1 MNANAH
7 RLIFDRC
14 RGMVVAV
21 AECARS
27 AGKSGVGE
35 RRGATR
41 RHAVFALNLLT
52 AAGAMAQ
59 VLPSGG
65 VVVRGAGT
73 IQVDGKSMLVNQS
86 TARMVTDW
94 TIFSIGPDASV
105 RFVQPS
111 TSSVALN
118 RVLGDQ
124 PSAIFGS
131 LSANGHVYLQ
141 NPSGVLFAPGA
152 QVNVGSLV
160 ATTLQADLSQFMA
173 GHLRLSNGSA
183 ATGDVVNEGHITASP
198 GGHVVLAGP
207 RVANRGSIE
216 APGGTI
222 GMAAG
227 QAVTV
232 DATGAG
238 LLDIRVPVAAIDASL
253 QNSGRLVA
261 DGGAVSL
268 QVAAADAARRTVMQ
282 VDGLVRAH
290 RVENRG
296 GQIVLSGGSSGAVN
310 VTGTLDASGAASE
323 RGGDITV
330 LGQHVALAGQARLDA
345 SGDAGGG
352 TLLVGGNYR
361 GQGPQAN
368 AQDTFVGRNVT
379 LDASA
384 RDAGDGGKVVV
395 WSDVNTT
402 FKGQI
407 AATGGARAGDGGQVE
422 VSGKQRLNFDGD
434 VNTRAARGRNG
445 SLLLDPAYL
454 EVGGVAD
461 VNGDATTGD
470 DLPGNTLGAADFGA
484 YSYITSARVASLLFS
499 GNVSLEASY
508 SLNVTAP
515 LNVASGGTRTTL
527 SLFSPQVG
535 IYAPM
540 TLNNTALTVNTH
552 QNVNDRILVAADVRS
567 LKTVSLT
574 SSDIFIDD
582 AVLSSFNIA
591 LTASASSGA
600 SIGQTSA
607 SSIVAN
613 NLVINQP
620 ANAVLSVA
628 LNSPRNQAAT
638 LNVTAHDATLTL
650 NSLSGAALDLRGAVD
665 ATLALKTDTGI
676 TQNNGPLSVGGAFT
690 LTSAA
695 GNVAL
700 TNSANGFG
708 GLVTFDAAGDL
719 SLASSGS
726 LRATGSAYGDIALTA
741 LAGRFVMGGDINTRC
756 SCGTTSIDIA
766 GVGFN
771 NAAGG
776 LLLGPAGSRFF
787 VRSSDWTQDNLGPLN
802 FGSGAHDVNYV
813 VYNGWRGAD
822 PASGNGYYT
831 NRDAFASLPA
841 ADAPPVSLVYN
852 GLTTFAHRQAG
863 SSGSIRVDNGD
874 GGTSLLEALASYTAN
889 STGTF
894 FNKNVG
900 TDKGYTV
907 AASTDVV
914 ATGSSGAAYYGL
926 NVPGFTRPA
935 GPWQSGTPGNAISEV
950 RPLAVTVSGISAV
963 NRAYNGLV
971 AVDLDLSAASLP
983 GTIAGDSIGLAGG
996 SGNMLDKNVGVA
1008 KPVTLAALTFGGA
1021 DAGNY
1026 SFSLSNPL
1034 AVNISPLALAV
1045 SGITAANKVYDAT
1058 TAATITGSPT
1068 ITPLA
1073 NDAVSLGGTA
1083 SASFVDKNAGLAKPV
1098 ALGGL
1103 TLSGAD
1109 AGNYTLGL
1117 TSSLSADITP
1127 RALAVSGVTAANK
1140 VYDATTAA
1148 TLAGVPTASP
1158 LAGDVVT
1165 IAGTLVASFA
1175 DKNVGVAKPVSV
1187 SGYSF
1192 GGADGGNYTAVQP
1205 TGFAANITPRTLLVS
1220 GLVASDK
1227 VYDAT
1232 TAVTVA
1238 GAPAVTP
1245 LGEDAVSL
1253 NGVFSA
1259 SFADKNAGVAKPVV
1273 LGGLTLSGADS
1284 GNYTLGLTGSLAAT
1298 ITPLALALSGITVP
1312 NKVYDATITGAV
1324 AGAPTVAPLPGDDVA
1339 VSGTGIATFDTKIVG
1354 EAKPVTISGFTLTGA
1369 DAPNY
1374 SLLLPTSLLAS
1385 TTPRPIAPTG
1395 IKAIDRAADKTNQ
1408 VQLNTSQAALP
1419 GVLPGDTVSLVLNT
1433 PFGLVDSPTPGVA
1446 KPVTLVGFSLSGLDA
1461 PNYSLNLRPVAGGA
1475 GVVAGSE
1482 VSVTLAT
1489 NLQQYFE
1496 DLRFGEYLQAVS
1508 DAQEPFRRAM
1518 AEALAAGFGK
1528 ENIRKR
1534 LSLGLV
1540 FETGLAAPAIESIQ
1554 PARGPGSCTVA
1565 AGGTTAPLS
1574 CP

>member
-1 MNANAH
+1 MNAHTH
-7 RLIFDRC
+7 RLVFDRC

-35 RRGATR
+35 RRCAAPR
-41 RHAVFALNLLT
+41 SAVLALGLLV
-52 AAGAMAQ
+52 AAGVTAQ

-73 IQVDGKSMLVNQS
+73 IQVDGKAMTVNQT

-94 TIFSIGPDASV
+94 TSFSIGPESSV
-105 RFVQPS
+105 RFAQPS

-124 PSAIFGS
+124 PSTIFGS

-173 GHLRLSNGSA
+173 GNLRLGNGGA
-183 ATGDVVNEGHITASP
+183 ASGDIVNEGHITAAQ

-216 APGGTI
+216 AFGGTV
-222 GMAAG
+222 GLAAG

-238 LLDIRVPVAAIDASL
+238 LLDIRVPLAAIDASL
-253 QNSGRLVA
+253 HNSGRLVA
-261 DGGAVSL
+261 DGGTVSL

-296 GQIVLSGGSSGAVN
+296 GQIVLSGGDSGGVN
-310 VTGTLDASGAASE
+310 VTGTLDASGAAGE
-323 RGGDITV
+323 RGGAVSV
-330 LGQHVALAGQARLDA
+330 LGQHVALAGQAHLDA

-352 TLLVGGNYR
+352 TLLVGGNFR
-361 GQGPQAN
+361 GQGSEAN
-368 AQDTFVGRNVT
+368 AQQTFVGRNVT

-395 WSDVNTT
+395 WSDLNTT

-407 AATGGARAGDGGQVE
+407 VATGGARSGDGGQVE

-434 VNTRAARGRNG
+434 VNTRSAHGRQG

-454 EVGGVAD
+454 EVGLVAD

-540 TLNNTALTVNTH
+540 TLNNTALTVNTN
-552 QNVNDRILVAADVRS
+552 QNVNDRILIAADVRS

-582 AVLSSFNIA
+582 AVLSSFNVA
-591 LTASASSGA
+591 LTASATSGA

-613 NLVINQP
+613 HLVINQP

-628 LNSPRNQAAT
+628 LDSPRNQAAT
-638 LNVTAHDATLTL
+638 LNVTAHDATITL

-690 LTSAA
+690 LTSTA

-700 TNSANGFG
+700 TNSANGFA
-708 GLVTFDAAGDL
+708 GLVTFNAAGDL

-741 LAGRFVMGGDINTRC
+741 IAGRFIMGGDINTLC
-756 SCGTTSIDIA
+756 SCGTTSIDIT

-776 LLLGPAGSRFF
+776 LLLGTAGSRFF
-787 VRSSDWTQDNLGPLN
+787 VRSSDWTLDNLGPLN
-802 FGSGAHDVNYV
+802 FGPGAHDVNYV
-813 VYNGWRGAD
+813 VYSGWQGAD
-822 PASGNGYYT
+822 PVSGNGYYT

-852 GLTTFAHRQAG
+852 GLTTFAHRQTG
-863 SSGSIRVDNGD
+863 SSGSIRVDNGE
-874 GGTSLLEALASYTAN
+874 GTSLLEALASYTAN

-900 TDKGYTV
+900 TDKGYAV
-907 AASTDVV
+907 AASTNAV
-914 ATGSSGAAYYGL
+914 ATGSSGTTYYGL
-926 NVPGFTRPA
+926 YVPGFTRPA
-935 GPWQSGTPGNAISEV
+935 GPWQAGTPGNAISELT
-950 RPLAVTVSGISAV
+950 PLAITVGGVRTV

-971 AVDLDLSAASLP
+971 SVDLDVSAASLS
-983 GTIAGDSIGLAGG
+983 GTIAGDSIGLSGG

-1008 KPVTLAALTFGGA
+1008 KPVTLATLTFGGA
-1021 DAGNY
+1021 DASNY
-1026 SFSLSNPL
+1026 SFSLANPL
-1034 AVNISPLALAV
+1034 AVNISPLTLVV

-1068 ITPLA
+1068 ITPLV

-1083 SASFVDKNAGLAKPV
+1083 TASFVDKNAGVAKPV

-1103 TLSGAD
+1103 TLTGAD
-1109 AGNYTLGL
+1109 AGNYALGS
-1117 TSSLSADITP
+1117 TNSVSADITP
-1127 RALAVSGVTAANK
+1127 RALVVSGITAANK
-1140 VYDATTAA
+1140 VYDATTVA
-1148 TLAGVPTASP
+1148 TLAGAATVSP
-1158 LAGDVVT
+1158 LANDVVT
-1165 IAGTLVASFA
+1165 VAGTSVASFA
-1175 DKNVGVAKPVSV
+1175 DKNVGTAKPVSV
-1187 SGYSF
+1187 TGFSF
-1192 GGADGGNYTAVQP
+1192 GGADGGNYTAVLP
-1205 TGFAANITPRTLLVS
+1205 TGLAANITPRTLPLS

-1238 GAPAVTP
+1238 GSPAVTP
-1245 LGEDAVSL
+1245 LAQDAVFL
-1253 NGVFSA
+1253 NGVFTA
-1259 SFADKNAGVAKPVV
+1259 SFVDKNAGVAKPVA
-1273 LGGLTLSGADS
+1273 LSGLTLSGSDA
-1284 GNYTLGLTGSLAAT
+1284 GNYTLGLTGSLTAT
-1298 ITPLALALSGITVP
+1298 ITPYALALSGITVP
-1312 NKVYDATITGAV
+1312 NKVYDATAV
-1324 AGAPTVAPLPGDDVA
+1324 GSLAGVPVVTPLRSDDVA
-1339 VSGTGIATFDTKIVG
+1339 VSGTGIATFDTKNVG
-1354 EAKPVTISGFTLTGA
+1354 DARPAVISGFTLTGV

-1374 SLLLPTSLLAS
+1374 SLRLPTTLSAS

-1395 IKAIDRAADKTNQ
+1395 IRAINRVADNSNT
-1408 VQLNTSQAALP
+1408 VQLNTAQASLP

-1489 NLQQYFE
+1489 NLQQRFE
-1496 DLRFGEYLQAVS
+1496 ELRFNEYLQAVS

-1534 LSLGLV
+1534 LSLGLI

-1554 PARGPGSCTVA
+1554 PARPPASCTVA